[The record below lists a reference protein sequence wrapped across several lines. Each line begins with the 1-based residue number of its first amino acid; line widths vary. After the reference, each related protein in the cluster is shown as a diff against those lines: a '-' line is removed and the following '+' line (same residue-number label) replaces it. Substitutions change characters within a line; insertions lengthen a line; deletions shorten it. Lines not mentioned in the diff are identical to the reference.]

1 LHVVRALSA
10 LGFVISVIGL
20 LLVCYNQFAIIPV
33 LKDLNE
39 TKAYELSIQMTEQY
53 EQQQFTINIL
63 SIITGVLSVIFCTFI
78 YLKKRTRLTLIG
90 IVIGFLVVVM
100 SVIHMWQA

>member
-1 LHVVRALSA
+1 VRALSA

-33 LKDLNE
+33 LKELNDTS

-63 SIITGVLSVIFCTFI
+63 SIITGVLSVIFCTLI

>member
-1 LHVVRALSA
+1 VRALSA

-20 LLVCYNQFAIIPV
+20 LLVCYNQFAVIPV
-33 LKDLNE
+33 LRELND

-63 SIITGVLSVIFCTFI
+63 SIITGVLSVIFCTLI